1 MTHAAS
7 YSELRGRRRVDHA
20 PIYTLDGTLP
30 SSELRQRPVD
40 SPDRT
45 EFLAVRINPE
55 LREVLER
62 LAEQEER
69 PAGMMA
75 RILRRKAIEAR
86 EKKGKV
92 R

>member
-1 MTHAAS
+1 MEKKDKVK
-7 YSELRGRRRVDHA
+7 YS
-20 PIYTLDGTLP
+20 
-30 SSELRQRPVD
+30 
-40 SPDRT
+40 

-55 LREVLER
+55 MRSALER